1 VGGAASLAGAAL
13 VGAASIV
20 ISGWLLN
27 GVEDANGGLL
37 GAGSAAAC
45 DHPAVPAARV
55 THTGAKEG
63 LSPDSHECRLFRIF
77 EQAIREAQ
85 ARGTRN
91 PP

>member
-1 VGGAASLAGAAL
+1 
-13 VGAASIV
+13 V

-37 GAGSAAAC
+37 RAGSAAAC
-45 DHPAVPAARV
+45 DHPALAG
-55 THTGAKEG
+55 TQEG
-63 LSPDSHECRLFRIF
+63 LSPDSHEGRLFRIF